1 MPAKSSSPTLPL
13 PRSWT
18 SRVKSAILQ
27 VISLAQFT
35 MAHTRGWAANSPNS
49 RIRLKADLDRA
60 HQEIALLCEELRI
73 HQARMAQLPPHR
85 RPYYPPVQRMAILQL
100 RAARNWS
107 LEQTAKAFLVT
118 AETIASW
125 LKRIDEQGP
134 DALVQLFE
142 PVNKYPDFVRYLVQQ
157 LKSLCPMLGKM
168 KISQIL
174 ARAGLHLGVAT
185 VGRMLKEEPQLAPPA
200 NAGDTASKHRIVTA
214 KYPGHLWHTDL
225 TVVPTARGFWTA
237 WLPFTLPQ
245 CWPFAWWLALAE
257 DHFSR
262 RVMGYAVFLKEPSST
277 EVCRMLGQAVA
288 TAGKAPRHIVCDQ
301 GPQFYCDAFKR
312 WCKRSGIKPPRYG
325 AIGKQGSLAVIERL
339 ILTLKTLLHCLPLV
353 PLRKSDFRHEVGL
366 AIDWYNEQRPHM
378 TLGGR
383 TPNEVY
389 AGCLSGQPQA
399 SLRTA

>member
-1 MPAKSSSPTLPL
+1 MRNSASTRPA
-13 PRSWT
+13 W
-18 SRVKSAILQ
+18 
-27 VISLAQFT
+27 
-35 MAHTRGWAANSPNS
+35 HNC
-49 RIRLKADLDRA
+49 RLIDD
-60 HQEIALLCEELRI
+60 
-73 HQARMAQLPPHR
+73 
-85 RPYYPPVQRMAILQL
+85 PYYPPAERMAILQL

-134 DALVQLFE
+134 DALVQLPE
-142 PVNKYPDFVRYLVQQ
+142 PVNKYPDFVRYVVQQ

-168 KISQIL
+168 KIAQIL

-185 VGRMLKEEPQLAPPA
+185 VGRMLKEEPQPVPPA
-200 NAGDTASKHRIVTA
+200 KDGDTASKHRVVTA

-225 TVVPTARGFWTA
+225 TVVPIAQGFWTA

-262 RVMGYAVFLKEPSST
+262 RVMGYALFLKAPSST
-277 EVCRMLGQAVA
+277 EVCRMLGQAIA
-288 TAGKAPRHIVCDQ
+288 AAGKAPRHIVCDQ
-301 GPQFYCDAFKR
+301 GPQFDCDAFRR
-312 WCKRSGIKPPRYG
+312 WCRRTRDQASTIWRDRQAREP
-325 AIGKQGSLAVIERL
+325 GSHRTTDPYAQDAAPLFAAGVLA
-339 ILTLKTLLHCLPLV
+339 
-353 PLRKSDFRHEVGL
+353 KSTFRREVGL
-366 AIDWYNEQRPHM
+366 AINWYNEHRPHM

-389 AGCLSGQPQA
+389 AGGYPANRKPRYEPRERWPRSSVCAKPVTLVKGRPGARIEIDVDFA
-399 SLRTA
+399 SSRRHLPIVRVKRAA